1 MFLLLVSVFCR
12 YLTLMSDL
20 LQVIVCVLVLCSFVQ
35 FHYKQEGNYS
45 IGSVGIVDVDCDF
58 IRFTYVS

>member
-1 MFLLLVSVFCR
+1 
-12 YLTLMSDL
+12 MSDL

-58 IRFTYVS
+58 IRFTYVSWCKKTCLLLTNLI